1 MDFKWKLSALYINLY
16 IKIALHLK
24 TKRSMILIVKKMKDS
39 EWHAK
44 CCMFESLLCFLN
56 EVPSWLN
63 QEHCALLFPLSHSP
77 TAGIINREI
86 RLLWN
91 IFHILFVKHELVVKD
106 RSTAGSLFAETA
118 AAAAAAAAAAKF
130 AILGTQINATPG
142 SKTETTSVCEK
153 KRKGTFKYQQ
163 CDLS

>member
-106 RSTAGSLFAETA
+106 HETMH
-118 AAAAAAAAAAKF
+118 KCF
-130 AILGTQINATPG
+130 WGGGGYEGLWPDLLLIYCRGFWYPMCFYFIL
-142 SKTETTSVCEK
+142 
-153 KRKGTFKYQQ
+153 KGVAREVIHV
-163 CDLS
+163 